1 MQETWVG
8 SLGWEDPPEKEM
20 ATTPVSLTEK
30 SMDREAWWATVHG
43 VAKSQTRLSM
53 HTHTHTHTHTC
64 RNDDQRITF
73 DAVSPTTNCMTL
85 GKLHMSQFLV
95 LWNDPIMD
103 PPTPN
108 HLGLLCWLNENIH
121 ERQGSNKSLVY
132 LTNHSFNTSQIISL
146 KNREYH

>member
-1 MQETWVG
+1 MQETWVR
-8 SLGWEDPPEKEM
+8 SLGWEDPLEKEM
-20 ATTPVSLTEK
+20 ATHSSILDWEIPWTEEPGGLQ
-30 SMDREAWWATVHG
+30 SMGSQRVRHDWAC
-43 VAKSQTRLSM
+43 
-53 HTHTHTHTHTC
+53 THTHTHTHTR

-73 DAVSPTTNCMTL
+73 DAVSPATNCMTL
-85 GKLHMSQFLV
+85 GKLHLSQFLV

-132 LTNHSFNTSQIISL
+132 LMNHSFNTSQIISL
-146 KNREYH
+146 KNQEYH